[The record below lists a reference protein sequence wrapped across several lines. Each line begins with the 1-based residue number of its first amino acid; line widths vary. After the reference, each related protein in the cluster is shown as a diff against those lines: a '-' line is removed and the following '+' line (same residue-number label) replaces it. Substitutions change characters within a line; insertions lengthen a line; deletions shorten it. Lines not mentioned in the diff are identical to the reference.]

1 MGGSAPR
8 AHSEVGEA
16 VTVPSALGAMP
27 GQAPCLLVRFPIRA
41 PPRLHP
47 AAHSGLRICRQ
58 SPEGGSPSPPP
69 LGPDAA
75 ARGQA
80 RTATPRP
87 RARNPMPTWPRSPAR
102 PQALTLLRCLSP
114 GRRSHSSRL
123 ASEELRA
130 GERVAGF
137 SQ

>member
-8 AHSEVGEA
+8 AHLEVGKA
-16 VTVPSALGAMP
+16 VTAPSALGAMP
-27 GQAPCLLVRFPIRA
+27 GQARVYWSAFLSVPPAPSCRSLRAPHLQAGPGRGADLLRRPLVRTRP
-41 PPRLHP
+41 
-47 AAHSGLRICRQ
+47 G
-58 SPEGGSPSPPP
+58 
-69 LGPDAA
+69 DK
-75 ARGQA
+75 

-123 ASEELRA
+123 ASEELGT